1 MESAFPPSTLDTR
14 SVGEVSDE
22 RDFIKAAEKNFTPYY

>member
-1 MESAFPPSTLDTR
+1 MESAFPPSTFDTR

-22 RDFIKAAEKNFTPYY
+22 RNFKAAEKNFTPCY